1 MKNLVEA
8 FIQAWLS
15 TPEVEVGERAT
26 AALSDLLAIDCDRR
40 SASEIEMTMKGLQIS
55 SKAPIGQ
62 GLLWRR
68 IFQDRDIYESI
79 FSMCSPKAT
88 GTIQLEERQK
98 SLAQARLLR
107 ILPRLASLDFQS
119 ITRTQFPDVEQ
130 AFMVEQPGLFYFA
143 SIDMVDK
150 EGDLLMH
157 ITLVD
162 FFVEFL
168 QTMSYTNLTKPT
180 VDYLGALVK
189 KAAGE
194 DASLYQTLE
203 TISNN
208 EDTNPE
214 LVDLLV
220 KLNNYA

>member
-1 MKNLVEA
+1 MNNLVKA
-8 FIQAWLS
+8 FIRAWLS

-26 AALSDLLAIDCDRR
+26 TTLGDLLMVDCDRR
-40 SASEIEMTMKGLQIS
+40 SASEIEMTMKGLDIS
-55 SKAPIGQ
+55 SKVPTGQ

-68 IFQDRDIYESI
+68 IFQDREIYEAI
-79 FSMCSPKAT
+79 FSMCSLQAT
-88 GTIQLEERQK
+88 GTIHLEERQK

-107 ILPRLASLDFQS
+107 ILPRLASLDFKT
-119 ITRTQFPDVEQ
+119 ITRTHFPDVEQ
-130 AFMVEQPGLFYFA
+130 AFKVEQPGLLYFA

-168 QTMSYTNLTKPT
+168 QTMSLTDPTKPT

-189 KAAGE
+189 KATGE

-203 TISNN
+203 NIANS

-220 KLNNYA
+220 KLNDYA